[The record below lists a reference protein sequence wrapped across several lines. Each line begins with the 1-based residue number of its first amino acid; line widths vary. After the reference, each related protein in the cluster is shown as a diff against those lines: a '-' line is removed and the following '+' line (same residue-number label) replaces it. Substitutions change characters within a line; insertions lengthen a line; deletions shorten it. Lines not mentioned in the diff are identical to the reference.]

1 MNIGRNK
8 VEKEIDGLSGS
19 GSIIDD
25 SQSNH
30 TVTYNEHNENSYQ
43 ICGKYNI
50 IKTLKEYD

>member
-1 MNIGRNK
+1 MNIGKNK

-19 GSIIDD
+19 DSIIDD

-30 TVTYNEHNENSYQ
+30 TVIYNENNENSYQ
-43 ICGKYNI
+43 ICRKYNI

>member
-30 TVTYNEHNENSYQ
+30 TVIYNENNENSYQ
-43 ICGKYNI
+43 ICRKYNI